1 MAPIDITPA
10 DLETVRQILRK
21 EVPDLEVRVFG
32 SRVSWTARET
42 SDLDLVLMTEEPLDI
57 SHMTRLKESFSESN
71 LPFRVDIADW
81 ADTSENFRGIIES
94 KSVTLPS
101 GDKTWEINHEEKED
115 IAIKWKEVSIGEI
128 AEVVGGGTPSTKD
141 IKNFN
146 GNIPWLT
153 PKDLA
158 GFHDRYISRGT
169 RNLSQKGL
177 NNCSAKLLP
186 KGTVLLST
194 RAPIGYV
201 AIAKNPIATNQGF
214 HSLVLRDGFLPEYI
228 YYWMIANIKLLENYA
243 CGTTFTELSG
253 SNLKQIR
260 LWIPSIAIQESIAQ
274 VLGTLDDKIELNCR
288 MSRTLETIA
297 CALFKSWFI
306 DFDPVRAKMEG
317 RWYRGKSLP
326 GLPAH
331 LYDIF
336 PSRLVNSELGEI
348 PEGWKVRKTSD
359 LAIIKGGSQLQKKDI
374 LITGPVPVFGGAGL
388 MGFTKE
394 HNASGYVITVGRVG
408 AYCGRFFAHR
418 GKVWVNNNASLIVPN
433 DDIPSEWLLFSLQR
447 MNIDLIVKGAAQPFV
462 SNSDL
467 MKTKMIVPTNNI
479 FSAFQS
485 LTQSLILAK
494 EHKDA
499 ESSILVSLR
508 EILLPKLISGKLQ
521 VKNAGT
527 C

>member
-1 MAPIDITPA
+1 MTPIDINPA
-10 DLETVRQILRK
+10 DLETVCQILREK
-21 EVPDLEVRVFG
+21 VPELEVRVFG

-42 SDLDLVLMTEEPLDI
+42 SDLDIVLMTKEPLDI
-57 SHMTRLKESFSESN
+57 PRMSKLKESFSESN
-71 LPFRVDIADW
+71 LPFRVDIVDW
-81 ADTSENFRGIIES
+81 ADTSENFREIIES
-94 KSVTLPS
+94 KSVTLPA
-101 GDKTWEINHEEKED
+101 GDKTCESTHKVNIEKKNTVSE
-115 IAIKWKEVSIGEI
+115 WKEVSIGEI
-128 AEVVGGGTPSTKD
+128 AEVIGGGTPSTKD
-141 IKNFN
+141 INNFN
-146 GNIPWLT
+146 GEIPWLT

-158 GFHDRYISRGT
+158 GFHDRYISRGA

-177 NNCSAKLLP
+177 DSCSAKLLP
-186 KGTVLLST
+186 RKTVLLST

-214 HSLVLRDGFLPEYI
+214 HSLIPQDGFIPEYI
-228 YYWMIANIKLLENYA
+228 YYWMITNTKVLENHA

-260 LWIPSIAIQESIAQ
+260 LRIPSVATQESIAHI
-274 VLGTLDDKIELNCR
+274 LGTLDDKIELNR
-288 MSRTLETIA
+288 HTSETLEA
-297 CALFKSWFI
+297 MAQVLFKSWFV

-317 RWYRGKSLP
+317 RWRKGKSFS
-326 GLPAH
+326 GLPAD
-331 LYDIF
+331 LYDFF
-336 PSRLVNSELGEI
+336 PNRLVNSELGEI
-348 PEGWKVRKTSD
+348 PEGWKIRKASD
-359 LAIIKGGSQLQKKDI
+359 LAIIKGGKQLQKKDI
-374 LITGPVPVFGGAGL
+374 QNSGPVPVFGGAGL

-418 GKVWVNNNASLIVPN
+418 GRVWVNNNASLIVPN
-433 DDIPSEWLLFSLQR
+433 DDIPSEWLFFSLQK

-494 EHKDA
+494 ERKET
-499 ESSILVSLR
+499 ESSTLVSLR
-508 EILLPKLISGKLQ
+508 ETLLPNLISGKLQ
-521 VKNAGT
+521 VESR
-527 C
+527 